1 MSTEVARP
9 LDHRRPWLA
18 FAVVLAAAFMD
29 LVDGT
34 IVSIALPRIQT
45 DLQADYAAAQ
55 WILAGYSVTFALV
68 LIPGGRL
75 GDIYGRR
82 RIFLIGV
89 AAFTVASIACG
100 AATTGPV
107 LVVARLAQG
116 VAAGLMVPQVMS
128 VVVILF
134 RNAERAKA
142 FALYGVTL
150 SLANVSGPLLGAVF
164 TEYSLFDLGWRAI
177 FYVNVPIGVLALLGA
192 LRWMPESRS
201 DTPLRLD
208 VAGIVLIS
216 LASFA
221 LMFPVIQGREAGWPI
236 WMIVLLIAAVPLL
249 WAFGVVEQRRDRR
262 DSSAL
267 VPPDLL
273 RQRSFVVGLVVLL
286 IVFSALASLF
296 LVLNYTLL
304 TGYGWSPMRTALT
317 GLGFPVGIFLTTGV
331 AQRFAVTQGR
341 RLIQIGLTVMAAGMV
356 LLIWAFL
363 SRGME
368 ATVWLLAAPILV
380 MGLGMGLC
388 VSIVTTVV
396 LADVP
401 ARSAGA
407 GSGVTNAVLQLGAA
421 VGIAIVGAIY
431 FSLLTSDNVADTA
444 ASTLWYNA
452 AVLILAVLLTP
463 FLPRAA
469 RSPEDGAAAPS
480 PAATGEPQ
488 HTATS

>member
-1 MSTEVARP
+1 M
-9 LDHRRPWLA
+9 
-18 FAVVLAAAFMD
+18 LAAAFMD

-34 IVSIALPRIQT
+34 IVSIALPQI
-45 DLQADYAAAQ
+45 QADLRTGYGAAQ
-55 WILAGYSVTFALV
+55 WILAGYSVTFALM

-82 RIFLIGV
+82 RIFLLGL
-89 AAFTVASIACG
+89 AAFTAASIACG
-100 AATTGPV
+100 AATTAPI
-107 LVVARLAQG
+107 LVAARLAQG
-116 VAAGLMVPQVMS
+116 IAAGLMVPQVIS

-134 RNAERAKA
+134 QNAERAKA

-150 SLANVSGPLLGAVF
+150 SVANVSGPLLGALF
-164 TEYSLFDLGWRAI
+164 TEYSVFDLGWRAI
-177 FYVNVPIGVLALLGA
+177 FYVNVPIGLLAFLGA

-201 DTPLRLD
+201 DTPLRVD
-208 VAGIVLIS
+208 GAGIVLIS

-236 WMIVLLIAAVPLL
+236 WMIVLLIAAAPLL
-249 WAFGVVEQRRDRR
+249 WAFVVVQRRRDRR
-262 DSSAL
+262 DGSAL

-304 TGYGWSPMRTALT
+304 TGYGWSPIRTALT

-341 RLIQIGLTVMAAGMV
+341 RLIQVGLTVMAVGMV
-356 LLIWAFL
+356 LVVSVFL
-363 SRGME
+363 SQGMSI
-368 ATVWLLAAPILV
+368 TFWQLAAPILV

-421 VGIAIVGAIY
+421 AGVAIVGAIF
-431 FSLLTSDNVADTA
+431 FSLLSSRDFA
-444 ASTLWYNA
+444 AAAGSTLWYNA
-452 AVLILAVLLTP
+452 GVLVLAVLLTP

-469 RSPEDGAAAPS
+469 QSPKNTPEPAP
-480 PAATGEPQ
+480 EPDRMV
-488 HTATS
+488 TF

>member
-1 MSTEVARP
+1 MTTEVARP
-9 LDHRRPWLA
+9 LGHRRPWPA
-18 FAVVLAAAFMD
+18 FGVVLAAAFMD
-29 LVDGT
+29 LVDAT
-34 IVSIALPRIQT
+34 IVSIALPSIQT
-45 DLQADYAAAQ
+45 DLHVGHATVQ

-82 RIFLIGV
+82 RIFLLGLV
-89 AAFTVASIACG
+89 AFTVASTVCG

-134 RNAERAKA
+134 RDAERAKA
-142 FALYGVTL
+142 FVLYGVTL

-164 TEYSLFDLGWRAI
+164 TEYSVFDLGWRAI
-177 FYVNVPIGVLALLGA
+177 FYVNVPIGILALLGA

-221 LMFPVIQGREAGWPI
+221 LMFPVIQGREAGRPI
-236 WMIVLLIAAVPLL
+236 VMIVLLVTAVPLL
-249 WAFGVVEQRRDRR
+249 WAFGVVERRRDHR
-262 DSSAL
+262 DGSAL

-304 TGYGWSPMRTALT
+304 TGYGWSPIRTALT
-317 GLGFPVGIFLTTGV
+317 GLGFPLGVVLTTGV
-331 AQRFAVTQGR
+331 AQRFALTQGR
-341 RLIQIGLTVMAAGMV
+341 RLIRIGLTVMAAGMV
-356 LLIWAFL
+356 LLIGIFQ
-363 SRGME
+363 SRGMD
-368 ATVWLLAAPILV
+368 ATAWLLAAPILV

-396 LADVP
+396 LAEVP
-401 ARSAGA
+401 PRNAGA

-431 FSLLTSDNVADTA
+431 FSLLNSGDVADA
-444 ASTLWYNA
+444 AGSTLWYNA
-452 AVLILAVLLTP
+452 AVLILAVLLTR

-469 RSPEDGAAAPS
+469 RSPENGAALRA
-480 PAATGEPQ
+480 G
-488 HTATS
+488 

>member
-1 MSTEVARP
+1 MITDVAPQRSGA
-9 LDHRRPWLA
+9 RPWLA
-18 FAVVLAAAFMD
+18 FAVVLTAAFMD

-34 IVSIALPRIQT
+34 IVSIALPRIQA
-45 DLQADYAAAQ
+45 DLGAGYAAAQ
-55 WILAGYSVTFALV
+55 WILVGYSVTFALA

-82 RIFLIGV
+82 RVFLIGI
-89 AAFTVASIACG
+89 AAFTVASIVCG
-100 AATTGPV
+100 AATTAPV
-107 LVVARLAQG
+107 LVVARLIQG

-150 SLANVSGPLLGAVF
+150 SLANVSGPLLGALF
-164 TEYSLFDLGWRAI
+164 TEYSVFDLGWRAI
-177 FYVNVPIGVLALLGA
+177 FYVNVPVGVLALLGA
-192 LRWMPESRS
+192 LRWLPESRS
-201 DTPLRLD
+201 ETPLAVD

-216 LASFA
+216 LASLA
-221 LMFPVIQGREAGWPI
+221 LMFPVIQGREAGWPNG
-236 WMIVLLIAAVPLL
+236 MIVLLVAAVPLL
-249 WAFGVVEQRRDRR
+249 WAFAVVQRRR
-262 DSSAL
+262 DSRDGSAL
-267 VPPDLL
+267 VPPDLM
-273 RQRSFVVGLVVLL
+273 RQRSFAVGLIVLL

-331 AQRFAVTQGR
+331 AQRFATTQGR

-356 LLIWAFL
+356 LLILTFT
-363 SRGME
+363 REGM
-368 ATVWLLAAPILV
+368 TVTFWQLAAPILV

-401 ARSAGA
+401 PRSAGA

-421 VGIAIVGAIY
+421 VGVAIVGAI
-431 FSLLTSDNVADTA
+431 FFALLESRNFPDAAGTA
-444 ASTLWYNA
+444 LSYNA
-452 AVLILAVLLTP
+452 AVIGLAVLLTP
-463 FLPRAA
+463 LLPAAA
-469 RSPEDGAAAPS
+469 RAQQAAEA
-480 PAATGEPQ
+480 
-488 HTATS
+488 